1 MLSKKISPKN
11 RENYTDL
18 IQIIENLKA
27 NGINSYLGA
36 KGYSIYKSCL
46 TPKIIDFIKNELTV
60 KPALQNSYAEA
71 KSFPIYQESEKKIY
85 VPRYWGINMFGYPK
99 MLKIPFGEPLNLT
112 FNGCLRDYQTN
123 VLNEYLKAID
133 FGISDN
139 KNKGNGSALIEL
151 WTGAGKTVLGL
162 KIIEVLKKKTIIFVH
177 KTFLKNQWIERIQQ
191 YLPNAR
197 IGSIQGQN
205 IDIENKDIVLA
216 MIQSVSMKTYDDTL
230 FDSFGL
236 SIYDECHHMSSEVFC
251 NCLKKC
257 NTLYGL
263 GLSATMNRKD
273 GLTNVFKM
281 YLGDICY
288 KHSKKGSEDEV
299 LVKAIDFI
307 IDDTEYN
314 EVERDFR
321 GQVKYSTMVNKVSN
335 LNLRSDFIVYV
346 LESELFINPKQQFIV
361 LAQTKSLLNYLYK
374 ALVHKNFAS
383 VGFYIGG
390 MKESELKKS
399 ESKNIILATFSMAA
413 EALDIKSLT
422 SLLLASPKSDI
433 VQAVGRILREKHSN
447 PLVIDIIDG
456 HDVFQNQFKK
466 RRAFYNQKN
475 YRIFRTSNKNYE
487 NYVKYMR
494 SINENTNTATAL
506 LKIENYLFNI
516 TKDENN
522 IIEYN
527 STSTILTKVQNLW
540 NYLLIKKN
548 KSKNK
553 NNDFNDFNDYNDFND
568 FNDYNDFNDVNSNNK
583 TNKTNKNNEYKCLIK
598 L

>member
-1 MLSKKISPKN
+1 MLIKKISPKN

-18 IQIIENLKA
+18 MPVIANLKK

-36 KGYSIYKSCL
+36 KGYTIYKLCL

-60 KPALQNSYAEA
+60 KPSLQNSYVEA

-99 MLKIPFGEPLNLT
+99 TLKIPFGENINLK
-112 FNGCLRDYQTN
+112 FEGSLRDYQTN

-133 FGISDN
+133 FGVSDD

-216 MIQSVSMKTYDDTL
+216 MIQSVSMKTYNDTL

-288 KHSKKGSEDEV
+288 KHSKKGSQDEV
-299 LVKAIDFI
+299 LVKAIDFT
-307 IDDTEYN
+307 IDDDEYN

-321 GQVKYSTMVNKVSN
+321 GQVKYSTMVNKVST

-346 LESELFINPKQQFIV
+346 LESELFINPNQQFIV

-374 ALVHKNFAS
+374 ALIHKNIAS
-383 VGFYIGG
+383 VGYYIGG

-456 HDVFQNQFKK
+456 HEVFQNQFKK

-475 YRIFRTSNKNYE
+475 YRIFRTSNENYVQ
-487 NYVKYMR
+487 YVKYMR
-494 SINENTNTATAL
+494 SLNINTTNDKLILENEVFGVN
-506 LKIENYLFNI
+506 
-516 TKDENN
+516 KDEHLKQP
-522 IIEYN
+522 
-527 STSTILTKVQNLW
+527 TSIQKLW
-540 NYLLIKKN
+540 NYLLIKQNKN
-548 KSKNK
+548 KSKNIININD
-553 NNDFNDFNDYNDFND
+553 NNDNND
-568 FNDYNDFNDVNSNNK
+568 
-583 TNKTNKNNEYKCLIK
+583 NEYKCLIK

>member
-1 MLSKKISPKN
+1 MLIKKISPKN
-11 RENYTDL
+11 RENYNDL
-18 IQIIENLKA
+18 SQVIENIKK
-27 NGINSYLGA
+27 NNMHSYLGA

-46 TPKIIDFIKNELTV
+46 TPKIIEFIKKELTV
-60 KPALQNSYAEA
+60 KPTLQNSYVEA

-85 VPRYWGINMFGYPK
+85 VPRYWGIAMFGHPK
-99 MLKIPFGEPLNLT
+99 MLKIPYGENINVKFEGL
-112 FNGCLRDYQTN
+112 LRDYQTN

-133 FGISDN
+133 FGISDD

-216 MIQSVSMKTYDDTL
+216 MIQSVSMKTYNDTL

-288 KHSKKGSEDEV
+288 KHSKKGNEDDV
-299 LVKAIDFI
+299 LVKAIEFT
-307 IDDTEYN
+307 IDDDEYN

-321 GQVKYSTMVNKVSN
+321 GQVKYSTMVNKVST
-335 LNLRSDFIVYV
+335 LNMRSDFIVYV

-361 LAQTKSLLNYLYK
+361 LAQTKSLLNYLYR
-374 ALVHKNFAS
+374 AIVYKNFAS
-383 VGFYIGG
+383 VGYYIGG

-456 HDVFQNQFKK
+456 HDVFQNQFNK

-487 NYVKYMR
+487 HYVKYMR
-494 SINENTNTATAL
+494 SLTTTTTSTTTTL
-506 LKIENYLFNI
+506 LNIENELFDVD
-516 TKDENN
+516 KDS
-522 IIEYN
+522 
-527 STSTILTKVQNLW
+527 STTTTSAMDNLQNLW
-540 NYLLIKKN
+540 NYLLTKKN
-548 KSKNK
+548 KNANANANK
-553 NNDFNDFNDYNDFND
+553 NA
-568 FNDYNDFNDVNSNNK
+568 
-583 TNKTNKNNEYKCLIK
+583 KNEISEYKCLIK

>member
-11 RENYTDL
+11 REHINDL
-18 IQIIENLKA
+18 VQVIENLKKV
-27 NGINSYLGA
+27 GINSYLGA
-36 KGYSIYKSCL
+36 KGYTIYKLCL
-46 TPKIIDFIKNELTV
+46 TPKIIDFIKSELTV
-60 KPALQNSYAEA
+60 KPMLQNSYVEA

-85 VPRYWGINMFGYPK
+85 VPRHWGIAMFGYPK
-99 MLKIPFGEPLNLT
+99 MLKIPFGENINLK
-112 FNGCLRDYQTN
+112 FEGDLRDYQTN
-123 VLNEYLKAID
+123 VLNEYLKAIE
-133 FGISDN
+133 FGVSDD

-216 MIQSVSMKTYDDTL
+216 MIQSVSMKTYNDTL

-288 KHSKKGSEDEV
+288 KHCKKGSEDEV
-299 LVKAIDFI
+299 LVKAIEFT
-307 IDDTEYN
+307 IDDDEYN

-335 LNLRSDFIVYV
+335 LNLRSDFIIYV
-346 LESELFINPKQQFIV
+346 LESELFINPNQQFIV
-361 LAQTKSLLNYLYK
+361 LAQTKCLLNYLYK
-374 ALVHKNFAS
+374 ALIHKNFAS

-456 HDVFQNQFKK
+456 HEVFQNQFKK

-487 NYVKYMR
+487 HYVKYMR
-494 SINENTNTATAL
+494 SINENSPNANTNTNANAV
-506 LKIENYLFNI
+506 LKIENELFNI
-516 TKDENN
+516 NKEA
-522 IIEYN
+522 
-527 STSTILTKVQNLW
+527 STNAILTKVQNLW

-548 KSKNK
+548 KNKNK
-553 NNDFNDFNDYNDFND
+553 NIDFNDFNDFEDLAP
-568 FNDYNDFNDVNSNNK
+568 VNSN
-583 TNKTNKNNEYKCLIK
+583 TNSNNKNNEYKCLIK

>member
-1 MLSKKISPKN
+1 MLIKKISPKN
-11 RENYTDL
+11 RENYNDL
-18 IQIIENLKA
+18 SECIENIKK
-27 NGINSYLGA
+27 NNMNSYLGA

-46 TPKIIDFIKNELTV
+46 TPKIIEFIKNELTV
-60 KPALQNSYAEA
+60 KPTLQNSYVEA

-85 VPRYWGINMFGYPK
+85 VPRYWGIAMFGHPK
-99 MLKIPFGEPLNLT
+99 MLKIPYGENISLK
-112 FNGCLRDYQTN
+112 FEGSLRDYQTT

-133 FGISDN
+133 FGISDD

-216 MIQSVSMKTYDDTL
+216 MIQSVSMKTYNDTL

-281 YLGDICY
+281 YLGNICY
-288 KHSKKGSEDEV
+288 KHSKKSNEDDV
-299 LVKAIDFI
+299 LVKAIQFT
-307 IDDTEYN
+307 IDDDEYN

-335 LNLRSDFIVYV
+335 LNMRSDFIVYV
-346 LESELFINPKQQFIV
+346 LEL
-361 LAQTKSLLNYLYK
+361 SLI
-374 ALVHKNFAS
+374 H
-383 VGFYIGG
+383 I
-390 MKESELKKS
+390 
-399 ESKNIILATFSMAA
+399 
-413 EALDIKSLT
+413 
-422 SLLLASPKSDI
+422 
-433 VQAVGRILREKHSN
+433 
-447 PLVIDIIDG
+447 
-456 HDVFQNQFKK
+456 
-466 RRAFYNQKN
+466 
-475 YRIFRTSNKNYE
+475 
-487 NYVKYMR
+487 
-494 SINENTNTATAL
+494 
-506 LKIENYLFNI
+506 
-516 TKDENN
+516 
-522 IIEYN
+522 
-527 STSTILTKVQNLW
+527 
-540 NYLLIKKN
+540 
-548 KSKNK
+548 
-553 NNDFNDFNDYNDFND
+553 
-568 FNDYNDFNDVNSNNK
+568 
-583 TNKTNKNNEYKCLIK
+583 
-598 L
+598 

>member
-1 MLSKKISPKN
+1 MLIKKISPKN
-11 RENYTDL
+11 RDNYNDL
-18 IQIIENLKA
+18 SQVIENLKK

-36 KGYSIYKSCL
+36 KGYTIYKLCL
-46 TPKIIDFIKNELTV
+46 TPKIIEFIKNELTV
-60 KPALQNSYAEA
+60 KPSLQNSYVEA

-85 VPRYWGINMFGYPK
+85 VPRYWGIDVFGYPK
-99 MLKIPFGEPLNLT
+99 MLKIPFGESINIK
-112 FNGCLRDYQTN
+112 FDGSLRDYQTN

-133 FGISDN
+133 FGVSDD

-216 MIQSVSMKTYDDTL
+216 MIQSVSMKTYNDNL

-257 NTLYGL
+257 NTIYGL

-288 KHSKKGSEDEV
+288 KHSKKGTEDEV
-299 LVKAIDFI
+299 LVKAIDFT
-307 IDDTEYN
+307 IDDDEYN

-335 LNLRSDFIVYV
+335 LNMRSDFIIYV

-374 ALVHKNFAS
+374 ALVYKNFAS
-383 VGFYIGG
+383 VGYYVGG

-399 ESKNIILATFSMAA
+399 ETKNIILATFSMAA

-433 VQAVGRILREKHSN
+433 VQAVGRILREKHTN

-456 HDVFQNQFKK
+456 HEVFQNQFKK

-487 NYVKYMR
+487 QYVKHMR
-494 SINENTNTATAL
+494 SINEHTNTGI
-506 LKIENYLFNI
+506 LKLENDLFNVNSDDSSSEEKTSAT
-516 TKDENN
+516 TKLQ
-522 IIEYN
+522 
-527 STSTILTKVQNLW
+527 SLW
-540 NYLLIKKN
+540 NYLLVKKN

-553 NNDFNDFNDYNDFND
+553 NNEVTDITDITDMTY
-568 FNDYNDFNDVNSNNK
+568 VNNS
-583 TNKTNKNNEYKCLIK
+583 NKNNEYKCLIK

>member
-1 MLSKKISPKN
+1 MLIKKISPKN
-11 RENYTDL
+11 RENYNDL
-18 IQIIENLKA
+18 SQVIENIKK
-27 NGINSYLGA
+27 NTINSYLGA

-46 TPKIIDFIKNELTV
+46 TPKIIEFIKKELTV
-60 KPALQNSYAEA
+60 KPTLQNSYVEA

-85 VPRYWGINMFGYPK
+85 VPRYWGIAMFGHPK
-99 MLKIPFGEPLNLT
+99 ILKIPYGENINVRFEGL
-112 FNGCLRDYQTN
+112 LRDYQTN

-133 FGISDN
+133 FGISDD

-216 MIQSVSMKTYDDTL
+216 MIQSVSMKTYNDTL

-288 KHSKKGSEDEV
+288 KHSKKGNEDDV
-299 LVKAIDFI
+299 LVKAIEFT
-307 IDDTEYN
+307 IDDDEYN

-321 GQVKYSTMVNKVSN
+321 GQVKYSTMVNKVST
-335 LNLRSDFIVYV
+335 LNMRSDFIVYV

-361 LAQTKSLLNYLYK
+361 LAQTKSLLNYLYR
-374 ALVHKNFAS
+374 AIVYKNFAS
-383 VGFYIGG
+383 VGYYIGG

-456 HDVFQNQFKK
+456 HDVFQNQFNK

-487 NYVKYMR
+487 HYVKYMR
-494 SINENTNTATAL
+494 SFTTTTL
-506 LKIENYLFNI
+506 LNIENELFDVN
-516 TKDENN
+516 KDST
-522 IIEYN
+522 IHS
-527 STSTILTKVQNLW
+527 STSAMDNLQNLW
-540 NYLLIKKN
+540 NYLLTKKN
-548 KSKNK
+548 KNTKNAK
-553 NNDFNDFNDYNDFND
+553 NAKNA
-568 FNDYNDFNDVNSNNK
+568 NNE
-583 TNKTNKNNEYKCLIK
+583 NNEINEYKCLIK

>member
-1 MLSKKISPKN
+1 MLIKKISPKN
-11 RENYTDL
+11 RENYNDL
-18 IQIIENLKA
+18 SQVIENIKK
-27 NGINSYLGA
+27 NNMHSYLGA

-46 TPKIIDFIKNELTV
+46 TPKIIEFIKKELTV
-60 KPALQNSYAEA
+60 KPTLQNSYVEA

-85 VPRYWGINMFGYPK
+85 VPRYWGIAMFGHPK
-99 MLKIPFGEPLNLT
+99 MLKIPYGENINVKFEGL
-112 FNGCLRDYQTN
+112 LRDYQTN

-133 FGISDN
+133 FGISDD

-216 MIQSVSMKTYDDTL
+216 MIQSVSMKTYNDTL

-288 KHSKKGSEDEV
+288 KHSKKGNEDDV
-299 LVKAIDFI
+299 LVKAIEFT
-307 IDDTEYN
+307 IDDDEYN

-321 GQVKYSTMVNKVSN
+321 GQVKYSTMVNKVST
-335 LNLRSDFIVYV
+335 LNMRSDFIVYV

-361 LAQTKSLLNYLYK
+361 LAQTKSLLNYLYR
-374 ALVHKNFAS
+374 AIVYKNFAS
-383 VGFYIGG
+383 VGYYIGG

-399 ESKNIILATFSMAA
+399 ESKTIILATFSMAA

-456 HDVFQNQFKK
+456 HDVFQNQFNK

-487 NYVKYMR
+487 HYVKYMR
-494 SINENTNTATAL
+494 SLTTTTTTL
-506 LKIENYLFNI
+506 LNIENELFDVD
-516 TKDENN
+516 KDS
-522 IIEYN
+522 
-527 STSTILTKVQNLW
+527 STSTSAMDNLQNLW
-540 NYLLIKKN
+540 NYLLTKKKKN
-548 KSKNK
+548 KNANENANANANK
-553 NNDFNDFNDYNDFND
+553 NAENAENGNAEI
-568 FNDYNDFNDVNSNNK
+568 S
-583 TNKTNKNNEYKCLIK
+583 EYKCLIK

>member
-1 MLSKKISPKN
+1 MLIKKISPKN
-11 RENYTDL
+11 RENYNDL
-18 IQIIENLKA
+18 SQVIENIKK
-27 NGINSYLGA
+27 NNMQSYLGA

-46 TPKIIDFIKNELTV
+46 TPKIIEFIKKELTV
-60 KPALQNSYAEA
+60 KPTLQNSYVEA

-85 VPRYWGINMFGYPK
+85 VPRYWGIAMFGHPK
-99 MLKIPFGEPLNLT
+99 MLKIPYGENINVKFEGL
-112 FNGCLRDYQTN
+112 LRDYQTN

-133 FGISDN
+133 FGISDD

-216 MIQSVSMKTYDDTL
+216 MIQSVSMKTYNDTL

-288 KHSKKGSEDEV
+288 KHSKKGNEDNV
-299 LVKAIDFI
+299 LVKAIEFT
-307 IDDTEYN
+307 IDDDEYN

-321 GQVKYSTMVNKVSN
+321 GQVKYSTMVNKVST
-335 LNLRSDFIVYV
+335 LNMRSDFIVYV

-361 LAQTKSLLNYLYK
+361 LAQTKSLLNYLYR
-374 ALVHKNFAS
+374 AIVYKNFAS
-383 VGFYIGG
+383 VGYYIGG

-456 HDVFQNQFKK
+456 HDVFQNQFNK

-487 NYVKYMR
+487 HYVKYMR
-494 SINENTNTATAL
+494 SLTTTTTTTTTTTSTTL
-506 LKIENYLFNI
+506 LNIENELFDVD
-516 TKDENN
+516 KDS
-522 IIEYN
+522 
-527 STSTILTKVQNLW
+527 STTTSAMDNLQNLW
-540 NYLLIKKN
+540 NYLLTKKN
-548 KSKNK
+548 KNK
-553 NNDFNDFNDYNDFND
+553 NANA
-568 FNDYNDFNDVNSNNK
+568 
-583 TNKTNKNNEYKCLIK
+583 NKNAENAENANAEISEYKCLIK

>member
-1 MLSKKISPKN
+1 MLIKKISPKN
-11 RENYTDL
+11 RENYNDL
-18 IQIIENLKA
+18 SQVIENIKKNTL
-27 NGINSYLGA
+27 NSYLGA
-36 KGYSIYKSCL
+36 KGYTIYKSCL
-46 TPKIIDFIKNELTV
+46 TPKIIEFIKNELTV
-60 KPALQNSYAEA
+60 KPTLQNSYVEA
-71 KSFPIYQESEKKIY
+71 KSFPVYQESEKKIY
-85 VPRYWGINMFGYPK
+85 VPRYWGIAMFGHPK
-99 MLKIPFGEPLNLT
+99 MLKIPYGENISLK
-112 FNGCLRDYQTN
+112 FEGSLRDYQTT

-133 FGISDN
+133 FGISDD

-216 MIQSVSMKTYDDTL
+216 MIQSVSMKTYNDTL

-281 YLGDICY
+281 YLGNICY
-288 KHSKKGSEDEV
+288 KHSKKSNEDNV
-299 LVKAIDFI
+299 LVKAIQFT
-307 IDDTEYN
+307 IDDDEYN

-335 LNLRSDFIVYV
+335 LNMRSDFIIYV

-361 LAQTKSLLNYLYK
+361 LAQTKSLLNYLYS
-374 ALVHKNFAS
+374 ALVYKNFAS
-383 VGFYIGG
+383 VGYYIGG

-399 ESKNIILATFSMAA
+399 ESKTIILATFSMAA

-422 SLLLASPKSDI
+422 SLLLASPKADI

-456 HDVFQNQFKK
+456 HDVFQNQFNK

-487 NYVKYMR
+487 HYVKYMR
-494 SINENTNTATAL
+494 SLTNTTL
-506 LKIENYLFNI
+506 LNIENELFDVN
-516 TKDENN
+516 KDETYT
-522 IIEYN
+522 I
-527 STSTILTKVQNLW
+527 TSNMANLQNLW
-540 NYLLIKKN
+540 NYLLTKKN
-548 KSKNK
+548 KNKNK
-553 NNDFNDFNDYNDFND
+553 NGNAENGDTKNGNTT
-568 FNDYNDFNDVNSNNK
+568 NNEIP
-583 TNKTNKNNEYKCLIK
+583 EYKCLIK

>member
-11 RENYTDL
+11 RDHINDL
-18 IQIIENLKA
+18 IQVIENLKKT
-27 NGINSYLGA
+27 GINNYLGA
-36 KGYSIYKSCL
+36 KGYTIYKLCL

-60 KPALQNSYAEA
+60 KPMLQNSYVEA

-85 VPRYWGINMFGYPK
+85 VPRHWGIAMFGYPK
-99 MLKIPFGEPLNLT
+99 MLKIPFGEAISLK
-112 FNGCLRDYQTN
+112 FEGSLRDYQTN
-123 VLNEYLKAID
+123 VLNEYLKAIE
-133 FGISDN
+133 FGVSDD

-216 MIQSVSMKTYDDTL
+216 MIQSVSMKTYNDTL

-299 LVKAIDFI
+299 LVKAIEFT
-307 IDDTEYN
+307 IDDDEYN

-335 LNLRSDFIVYV
+335 LNLRSDFIIYV
-346 LESELFINPKQQFIV
+346 LESELFINPNQQFIV

-383 VGFYIGG
+383 VGYYIGG

-487 NYVKYMR
+487 HYVKYMR
-494 SINENTNTATAL
+494 SINENTSTGL
-506 LKIENYLFNI
+506 LKIENELFNI
-516 TKDENN
+516 NKMETCFIDDK
-522 IIEYN
+522 
-527 STSTILTKVQNLW
+527 TSNILTKVQNLW
-540 NYLLIKKN
+540 NYLLIKK
-548 KSKNK
+548 SKNK
-553 NNDFNDFNDYNDFND
+553 NKNIDFNDFNDFNDVKEV
-568 FNDYNDFNDVNSNNK
+568 NDVNAS
-583 TNKTNKNNEYKCLIK
+583 NKNNEYKCLIK

>member
-1 MLSKKISPKN
+1 MLIKKISPKN
-11 RENYTDL
+11 RENYNDL
-18 IQIIENLKA
+18 SQVIENIKK
-27 NGINSYLGA
+27 NNMHSYLGA

-46 TPKIIDFIKNELTV
+46 TPKIIEFIKKELTV
-60 KPALQNSYAEA
+60 KPTLQNSYVEA

-85 VPRYWGINMFGYPK
+85 VPRYWGIAMFGHPK
-99 MLKIPFGEPLNLT
+99 MLKIPYGENINVKFEGL
-112 FNGCLRDYQTN
+112 LRDYQTN

-133 FGISDN
+133 FGISDD

-216 MIQSVSMKTYDDTL
+216 MIQSVSMKTYNDTL

-288 KHSKKGSEDEV
+288 KHSKKGNEDDV
-299 LVKAIDFI
+299 LVKAIEFT
-307 IDDTEYN
+307 IDDDEYN

-321 GQVKYSTMVNKVSN
+321 GQVKYSTMVNKVST
-335 LNLRSDFIVYV
+335 LNMRSDFIVYV

-361 LAQTKSLLNYLYK
+361 LAQTKSLLNYLYR
-374 ALVHKNFAS
+374 AIVYKNFAS
-383 VGFYIGG
+383 VGYYIGG

-399 ESKNIILATFSMAA
+399 ESKTIILATFSMAA

-456 HDVFQNQFKK
+456 HDVFQNQFNK

-487 NYVKYMR
+487 HYVKYMR
-494 SINENTNTATAL
+494 SLTTTTTSTTTTL
-506 LKIENYLFNI
+506 LNIENELFDVD
-516 TKDENN
+516 KDS
-522 IIEYN
+522 
-527 STSTILTKVQNLW
+527 STTTTSAMDNLQNLW
-540 NYLLIKKN
+540 NYLLTKKN
-548 KSKNK
+548 KNANANANK
-553 NNDFNDFNDYNDFND
+553 NA
-568 FNDYNDFNDVNSNNK
+568 
-583 TNKTNKNNEYKCLIK
+583 KNAENAENENAEISEYKCLIK

>member
-1 MLSKKISPKN
+1 MLIKKISPKN

-18 IQIIENLKA
+18 MPVIANLKK

-36 KGYSIYKSCL
+36 KGYTIYKLCL

-60 KPALQNSYAEA
+60 KPSLQNSYVEA

-99 MLKIPFGEPLNLT
+99 TLKIPFGENINLK
-112 FNGCLRDYQTN
+112 FEGSLRDYQTN

-133 FGISDN
+133 FGVSDD

-216 MIQSVSMKTYDDTL
+216 MIQSVSMKTYNDTL

-288 KHSKKGSEDEV
+288 KHSKKGSQDEV
-299 LVKAIDFI
+299 LVKAIDFT
-307 IDDTEYN
+307 IDDDEYN

-321 GQVKYSTMVNKVSN
+321 GQVKYSTMVNKVST

-346 LESELFINPKQQFIV
+346 LESELFINPNQQFIV

-374 ALVHKNFAS
+374 ALVHKNIAS
-383 VGFYIGG
+383 VGYYIGG

-456 HDVFQNQFKK
+456 HEVFQNQFKK

-475 YRIFRTSNKNYE
+475 YRIFRTSNENYVQ
-487 NYVKYMR
+487 YVKYMR
-494 SINENTNTATAL
+494 SLNINTTNSTTNDKLILENEVFSVN
-506 LKIENYLFNI
+506 
-516 TKDENN
+516 KDEHLKQP
-522 IIEYN
+522 
-527 STSTILTKVQNLW
+527 TSIQKLW
-540 NYLLIKKN
+540 NYLLIKQNKN
-548 KSKNK
+548 KSKNNININDINDIND
-553 NNDFNDFNDYNDFND
+553 NNDNND
-568 FNDYNDFNDVNSNNK
+568 
-583 TNKTNKNNEYKCLIK
+583 NEYKCLIK

>member
-11 RENYTDL
+11 RENYNDL
-18 IQIIENLKA
+18 SQVIENLKK
-27 NGINSYLGA
+27 NGINSYLGG
-36 KGYSIYKSCL
+36 KGYTLYKLCL
-46 TPKIIDFIKNELTV
+46 TPKVIDFIKSELTV
-60 KPALQNSYAEA
+60 KPMLQNSYAEA

-85 VPRYWGINMFGYPK
+85 VPRHWGIAMFGHPK
-99 MLKIPFGEPLNLT
+99 MLKIPFGENINLKFEGT
-112 FNGCLRDYQTN
+112 LRDYQTN
-123 VLNEYLKAID
+123 VLNEYLKAIE
-133 FGISDN
+133 FGIADD

-216 MIQSVSMKTYDDTL
+216 MIQSVSMKTYNDTL

-288 KHSKKGSEDEV
+288 KHCKKGTQDDV
-299 LVKAIDFI
+299 LVKAIEFT
-307 IDDTEYN
+307 IDDDEYN
-314 EVERDFR
+314 EVEHDFR

-346 LESELFINPKQQFIV
+346 LESELFINPNQQFIV
-361 LAQTKSLLNYLYK
+361 LAQTKCLLNYLYS
-374 ALVHKNFAS
+374 ALVHKNIAS
-383 VGFYIGG
+383 VGYYIGG

-399 ESKNIILATFSMAA
+399 ESKTIILATFSMAA

-447 PLVIDIIDG
+447 PLVIDIVDG
-456 HDVFQNQFKK
+456 HEVFQNQFKK

-475 YRIFRTSNKNYE
+475 YRIFHTSNKNYE
-487 NYVKYMR
+487 DYVKYMR
-494 SINENTNTATAL
+494 SINANANDNANDNVL
-506 LKIENYLFNI
+506 LAIEDELF
-516 TKDENN
+516 DVNN
-522 IIEYN
+522 EEPSFIE
-527 STSTILTKVQNLW
+527 SKVKNLW
-540 NYLLIKKN
+540 NYLLVRKN

-553 NNDFNDFNDYNDFND
+553 NSDLNDA
-568 FNDYNDFNDVNSNNK
+568 SK
-583 TNKTNKNNEYKCLIK
+583 KNNEYKCLIK

>member
-1 MLSKKISPKN
+1 MLIKKISPKN
-11 RENYTDL
+11 RENYNDL
-18 IQIIENLKA
+18 SQVIENIKKNTL
-27 NGINSYLGA
+27 NSYLGA
-36 KGYSIYKSCL
+36 KGYTIYKSCL
-46 TPKIIDFIKNELTV
+46 TPKIIEFIKNELTV
-60 KPALQNSYAEA
+60 KPTLQNSYVEA
-71 KSFPIYQESEKKIY
+71 KSFPVYQESEKKIY
-85 VPRYWGINMFGYPK
+85 VPRYWGIAMFGHPK
-99 MLKIPFGEPLNLT
+99 MLKIPYGENISLK
-112 FNGCLRDYQTN
+112 FEGSLRDYQTT

-133 FGISDN
+133 FGISDD

-216 MIQSVSMKTYDDTL
+216 MIQSVSMKTYNDTL

-281 YLGDICY
+281 YLGNICY
-288 KHSKKGSEDEV
+288 KHSKKGNEDDV
-299 LVKAIDFI
+299 LVKAIQFT
-307 IDDTEYN
+307 IDDDEYN

-335 LNLRSDFIVYV
+335 LNMRSDFIIYV

-361 LAQTKSLLNYLYK
+361 LAQTKSLLNYLYS
-374 ALVHKNFAS
+374 ALVYKNFAS
-383 VGFYIGG
+383 VGYYIGG

-399 ESKNIILATFSMAA
+399 ESKTIILATFSMAA

-456 HDVFQNQFKK
+456 HDVFQNQFNK

-487 NYVKYMR
+487 HYVKYMR
-494 SINENTNTATAL
+494 SLTNTTL
-506 LKIENYLFNI
+506 LNIENELFDVN
-516 TKDENN
+516 KDETYT
-522 IIEYN
+522 I
-527 STSTILTKVQNLW
+527 TSNMANLQNLW
-540 NYLLIKKN
+540 NYLLTKKN
-548 KSKNK
+548 KNKNK
-553 NNDFNDFNDYNDFND
+553 NGNAENGDTKNTNTT
-568 FNDYNDFNDVNSNNK
+568 NNEIP
-583 TNKTNKNNEYKCLIK
+583 EYKCLIK

>member
-1 MLSKKISPKN
+1 MLIKKISPKN
-11 RENYTDL
+11 CENYND
-18 IQIIENLKA
+18 ISQVIENIKK
-27 NGINSYLGA
+27 NNMHSYLGA

-46 TPKIIDFIKNELTV
+46 TPKIIEFIKKELTV
-60 KPALQNSYAEA
+60 KPTLQNSYVEA

-85 VPRYWGINMFGYPK
+85 VPRYWGIAMFGHPK
-99 MLKIPFGEPLNLT
+99 MLKIPYGENINVKFEGL
-112 FNGCLRDYQTN
+112 LRDYQTN

-133 FGISDN
+133 FGISDD

-216 MIQSVSMKTYDDTL
+216 MIQSVSMKTYNDTL

-288 KHSKKGSEDEV
+288 KHSKKGNEDDV
-299 LVKAIDFI
+299 LVKAIEFT
-307 IDDTEYN
+307 IDDDEYN

-321 GQVKYSTMVNKVSN
+321 GQVKYSTMVNKVST
-335 LNLRSDFIVYV
+335 LNMRSDFIVYV

-361 LAQTKSLLNYLYK
+361 LAQTKSLLNYLYR
-374 ALVHKNFAS
+374 AIVYKNFAS
-383 VGFYIGG
+383 VGYYIGG

-399 ESKNIILATFSMAA
+399 ESKTIILATFSMAA

-422 SLLLASPKSDI
+422 SLLLASPKADI

-456 HDVFQNQFKK
+456 HDVFQNQFNK

-487 NYVKYMR
+487 HYVKYMR
-494 SINENTNTATAL
+494 SLTNTSTTL
-506 LKIENYLFNI
+506 LNIENELFDVD
-516 TKDENN
+516 KDS
-522 IIEYN
+522 
-527 STSTILTKVQNLW
+527 STTTSAMDNLQNLW
-540 NYLLIKKN
+540 NYLLTKKN
-548 KSKNK
+548 KNK
-553 NNDFNDFNDYNDFND
+553 NA
-568 FNDYNDFNDVNSNNK
+568 
-583 TNKTNKNNEYKCLIK
+583 NKNAENGNNANAEISEYKCLIK

>member
-1 MLSKKISPKN
+1 MLIKKISPKN
-11 RENYTDL
+11 RDNYNDL
-18 IQIIENLKA
+18 VDIIEKLKI

-36 KGYSIYKSCL
+36 KGYSIYKTCL

-60 KPALQNSYAEA
+60 KPSLQNSYAEA
-71 KSFPIYQESEKKIY
+71 KPFPIYQESEKKIY

-99 MLKIPFGEPLNLT
+99 MLKIPFGEAINLK
-112 FNGCLRDYQTN
+112 FNGSLRDYQTN
-123 VLNEYLKAID
+123 VLNEYLKAIE
-133 FGISDN
+133 FGVSDE
-139 KNKGNGSALIEL
+139 KNKGNGAALIEL

-197 IGSIQGQN
+197 IGSIQGQL

-216 MIQSVSMKTYDDTL
+216 MIQSVSMKNYNDTL

-288 KHSKKGSEDEV
+288 KHLKNSSEDNV
-299 LVKAIDFI
+299 LVKAIEFNVNDN
-307 IDDTEYN
+307 EYN
-314 EVERDFR
+314 NVEYDFR

-335 LNLRSDFIVYV
+335 LNLRSDFIIYI
-346 LESELFINPKQQFIV
+346 LESELFINPNQQFIV

-374 ALVHKNFAS
+374 AIVYKNFAS
-383 VGFYIGG
+383 VGYYIGG
-390 MKESELKKS
+390 MKEAELKKS
-399 ESKNIILATFSMAA
+399 ESKTIILATFSMAA

-433 VQAVGRILREKHSN
+433 VQAVGRILREKHTN

-466 RRAFYNQKN
+466 RRAFYNQKK
-475 YRIFRTSNKNYE
+475 YRIFRTCNE
-487 NYVKYMR
+487 NYIRYIQCMR
-494 SINENTNTATAL
+494 SLNANML
-506 LKIENYLFNI
+506 QIENDLFNI
-516 TKDENN
+516 TNIGNISKSYDDVIVSN
-522 IIEYN
+522 IIN
-527 STSTILTKVQNLW
+527 QIQKLW
-540 NYLLIKKN
+540 NYLLTKQN
-548 KSKNK
+548 K
-553 NNDFNDFNDYNDFND
+553 
-568 FNDYNDFNDVNSNNK
+568 SNNK
-583 TNKTNKNNEYKCLIK
+583 TNNKTNTQNNTQNNTNNTNDSNEYKCLIK